1 MSDKKPNIDRAISYA
16 REIAHPRL
24 VGSEGEGRAA
34 RYITGVLKEKG
45 LEVEEEPFRIKIV
58 PWIPLRIGLISS
70 LIFLLIGFL
79 ISREHKFISAIITTV
94 ILISFIFMGK
104 LWSFLAGLDL
114 LPDLTRGLSSK
125 NIIAGIT
132 KGGERRVFLIAH
144 YDSKGQSISLIT
156 KILLVATGS
165 FYLILL
171 TLQYVSGP
179 PHQSQEGI
187 NLQLY
192 VPFSFAVIIILILA
206 SVRTDN
212 SSPGGLDNAGSVGIL
227 IELAGLLKERPYKG
241 LSITIIFTGAEE
253 LGLLGA
259 YAFLKRHRHE
269 LNSDNCYFLNLDG
282 VGVGG
287 RLKQFGKRPIFQI
300 LPAFPMVTGL
310 MMDHL
315 PFEKAGFRA
324 MSLGCVSGKTLKIHT
339 KEDNADLLEPEGI
352 EEAGIKVLEIL
363 DRLDEGSVDP
373 KNIAK
378 KNNICYI
385 ML

>member
-1 MSDKKPNIDRAISYA
+1 MIDKERAIAHVKY
-16 REIAHPRL
+16 IASPRL
-24 VGSEGEGRAA
+24 VGSAGEKRAA
-34 RYITGVLKEKG
+34 GYIIEKLRDKG
-45 LEVEEEPFRIKIV
+45 IDSEEEPFDIKIV
-58 PWIPLRIGLISS
+58 PWILLRAGLISS
-70 LIFLLIGFL
+70 IILLLVGLLI
-79 ISREHKFISAIITTV
+79 SKDHQYISAITTFI
-94 ILISFIFMGK
+94 ILIGLLSTDK

-114 LPDLTRGLSSK
+114 LPDLTGGLSSK
-125 NIIAGIT
+125 NIIASIIR
-132 KGGERRVFLIAH
+132 GGERKIYLIAH

-156 KILLVATGS
+156 RILLVVTGS

-171 TLQYVSGP
+171 TLQYISGM
-179 PHQSQEGI
+179 PHQSQEDI
-187 NLQLY
+187 NLQFY
-192 VPFSFAVIIILILA
+192 IPFSFAVIIILILA

-212 SSPGGLDNAGSVGIL
+212 SSPGGLDNAGSVGVL

-282 VGVGG
+282 VGVVG
-287 RLKQFGKRPIFQI
+287 RLRQFGKRPIFQI
-300 LPAFPMVTGL
+300 LPVFPMVKGL

-324 MSLGCVSGKTLKIHT
+324 MSLGCVSSKTLKIHT
-339 KEDNADLLEPEGI
+339 KEDRGDLLEPDGLH
-352 EEAGIKVLEIL
+352 EAGMRVLEIL

-373 KNIAK
+373 AISKQ
-378 KNNICYI
+378 
-385 ML
+385 L

>member
-1 MSDKKPNIDRAISYA
+1 MIDKERAIAHVKY
-16 REIAHPRL
+16 IASPRL
-24 VGSEGEGRAA
+24 VGSDGEKKAA
-34 RYITGVLKEKG
+34 GYIIEKLRDKG
-45 LEVEEEPFRIKIV
+45 IDSAEEPFDIKIV
-58 PWIPLRIGLISS
+58 PWILLRTGLLSS
-70 LIFLLIGFL
+70 LILLLTGLLI
-79 ISREHKFISAIITTV
+79 SKDHQYISAITTFI
-94 ILISFIFMGK
+94 ILIGLLSTDK

-125 NIIAGIT
+125 NIIASII
-132 KGGERRVFLIAH
+132 KGGERKIYLIAH

-156 KILLVATGS
+156 RILLVVTGS

-171 TLQYVSGP
+171 TLQYISGL

-187 NLQLY
+187 NIQFY
-192 VPFSFAVIIILILA
+192 IPFSFAVIIILILA

-227 IELAGLLKERPYKG
+227 IELAGLLKERPYKD

-300 LPAFPMVTGL
+300 LPVFPMVTGL

-315 PFEKAGFRA
+315 PFEKAGFRV
-324 MSLGCVSGKTLKIHT
+324 MSLGCVSSKTLKIHT
-339 KEDNADLLEPEGI
+339 KEDKADLLEPDGLH
-352 EEAGIKVLEIL
+352 EAGMKVLEIL
-363 DRLDEGSVDP
+363 DRMDKGSVDP
-373 KNIAK
+373 KNIAN
-378 KNNICYI
+378 KNS
-385 ML
+385 L